1 MKRKIIKLLRTI
13 FCMQITWWFLL
24 FVVLITNVPQILA
37 NRIGIDW
44 YLWLFV
50 VFVVILGIMLYKS
63 YKKCKR
69 LVIED
74 YFLIGVMCCIGL
86 LFCFASPLSDMY
98 PKESLE
104 RFLSSLIAFGPII
117 IGFVSFFFVCTQVN
131 ISKRQKNI
139 SLFEKRWDCLN
150 QLRDKYYNIGFCK
163 FKTVHDIEESEDSA
177 YYQIARFKIFSEK
190 IEILFNREIK
200 SLIDQTITNL
210 EKRLQI
216 LRDLYLEEMAEHQN
230 IDEINRLYKEQIE
243 IEHMI
248 EHGFEI
254 LYTKMLEFIKKEE
267 L

>member
-1 MKRKIIKLLRTI
+1 MKRKIIKLLQTI
-13 FCMQITWWFLL
+13 FCRQITWWFLF

-37 NRIGIDW
+37 NMIGLDW
-44 YLWLFV
+44 YLWLVV
-50 VFVVILGIMLYKS
+50 VFAVILCTMLYKS

-74 YFLIGVMCCIGL
+74 YFLIGVICCIGL

-104 RFLSSLIAFGPII
+104 RFLSSLVAFGPII
-117 IGFVSFFFVCTQVN
+117 IGFVSFFFVCTQVK
-131 ISKRQKNI
+131 ISKQQKNI

-163 FKTVHDIEESEDSA
+163 FKTVHDIEKPEDSA

-210 EKRLQI
+210 EKRLKI
-216 LRDLYLEEMAEHQN
+216 LRTLYLEEIATRQN
-230 IDEINRLYKEQIE
+230 FDKINRLYEEQIE

-248 EHGFEI
+248 EHNFDI
-254 LYTKMLEFIKKEE
+254 LYTQMLGFIKKEE